1 MLGFAARRVPLMD
14 LSLYLRRHVFR
25 RRQLEATETV
35 GFGSVLWALVLGPLY
50 YWKKGARFEAL
61 LLSLAGIPL
70 FMFGDDDATLA
81 YAILSDIS
89 TLVWIASIVCAPLLL
104 AASLRR
110 HGWVEIS
117 ETADAAIE
125 SARPRSAS
133 FPFT

>member
-1 MLGFAARRVPLMD
+1 MD

-25 RRQLEATETV
+25 RRQFEATETI

-61 LLSLAGIPL
+61 LLSLAAIPL
-70 FMFGDDDATLA
+70 FMFGDGDATLA
-81 YAILSDIS
+81 YAILSDLS
-89 TLVWIASIVCAPLLL
+89 TLAWVASVVCAPLLL

-110 HGWVEIS
+110 HGWVEVD
-117 ETADAAIE
+117 ETADAPIE
-125 SARPRSAS
+125 GARPRPAS